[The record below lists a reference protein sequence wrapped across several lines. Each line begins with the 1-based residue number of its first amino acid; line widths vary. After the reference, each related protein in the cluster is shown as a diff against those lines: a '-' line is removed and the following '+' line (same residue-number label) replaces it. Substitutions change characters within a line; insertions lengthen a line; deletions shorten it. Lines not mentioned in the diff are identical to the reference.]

1 MNSMKWLMA
10 GAMLI
15 FGSIGLFA
23 RRVPLSSAQISLL
36 RAAVGGLCLLAAAAA
51 VGNGLSWK
59 RIRANARYL
68 LMAGAL

>member
-23 RRVPLSSAQISLL
+23 RRRRRFLSLDRCEDRWRSVV
-36 RAAVGGLCLLAAAAA
+36 AAHP
-51 VGNGLSWK
+51 
-59 RIRANARYL
+59 R
-68 LMAGAL
+68 